1 MSKRPAISEEFLWAI
16 FHGDGKWH
24 PAILGAQLGEED
36 KFHVKFVGYEKDP
49 WQITADKDIEYRMPL
64 TSVLHDEYRL
74 DNRMENC
81 NNDDQQEDRS
91 DRSADSEEMTAKK
104 RKGSFKQDD
113 AAGGSKSA
121 PTLVGAAVGVARAV
135 GRWVGISATADGA
148 GEGEAGELCETDVSR
163 AFNTKVEPS
172 TINIYLG
179 IICSTLSDS
188 AKTSC
193 LAAMLSEEDSVRI
206 ISCFAGEQ
214 GKWNTTSGQFD
225 GVPLWDVVAEEM
237 MVVMEVGSGVHVNLH
252 TYLHTY
258 LQTYMHA

>member
-1 MSKRPAISEEFLWAI
+1 VKI
-16 FHGDGKWH
+16 
-24 PAILGAQLGEED
+24 Q
-36 KFHVKFVGYEKDP
+36 VKFAGYKRDG
-49 WQITADKDIEYRMPL
+49 WQNTAGKDIQYRIPP
-64 TSVLHDEYRL
+64 TRASVQYDIYQH
-74 DNRMENC
+74 NNKMEDC
-81 NNDDQQEDRS
+81 KLEGCRKEDRS

-252 TYLHTY
+252 TYIHTY
-258 LQTYMHA
+258 RHTCMHNTYIHSYV